1 MDSLQERRK
10 SMRVR
15 KFAAVSLAVAALALT
30 GASTASAVNS
40 SSCTFEKG
48 TTTCTDVHG
57 SHGSTD
63 THHGNIG
70 SSGKDTGGGSCKVTG
85 SDHTC

>member
-1 MDSLQERRK
+1 
-10 SMRVR
+10 MRTLR
-15 KFAAVSLAVAALALT
+15 MFLLAAVVAAVMAFA
-30 GASTASAVNS
+30 GSASAVNS

-57 SHGSTD
+57 SHGSTSE
-63 THHGNIG
+63 HQG
-70 SSGKDTGGGSCKVTG
+70 SPGSNGVSKNPPTDCKVTG